1 MKKLSKIVLTVGLL
15 GSAIAANAEDLSTNV
30 TATATIEAPA
40 ELTAEYT
47 PGAPIT
53 TDNLVS
59 QDFGSITLS
68 GYKGTPTIENLSF
81 SDAGGVAKR
90 LSLKDASGN
99 TLFANV
105 IYKNTMLKVNA
116 GTMSGSNDPLPE
128 GQGVVTLRT
137 IGSQG
142 TIPAGQYTD
151 SVSITLTNQ

>member
-1 MKKLSKIVLTVGLL
+1 MKKLSKIALVVSLL
-15 GSAIAANAEDLSTNV
+15 GSAMVADAADLTTNV
-30 TATATIEAPA
+30 TTTAKVNETAKLIATY
-40 ELTAEYT
+40 TA
-47 PGAPIT
+47 GAPIM
-53 TDNLVS
+53 TDNLKS

-68 GYKGTPTIENLSF
+68 GYKGTPTVGNLSF
-81 SDAGGVAKR
+81 SDADGVAKR
-90 LSLKDASGN
+90 LSLKDSSGN

-105 IYKNTMLKVNA
+105 FYNDTMLKVNA
-116 GTMSGSNDPLPE
+116 GSMSGSNVTLPE